1 MTTDIKQD
9 RGLLLSF
16 LATLTTCDDM
26 SDVALYAYDVMER
39 MGYPVEVSSTPWDSI
54 AARLHKEGV
63 KTLGGL
69 PVGDD

>member
-1 MTTDIKQD
+1 MSD
-9 RGLLLSF
+9 RELLLAF
-16 LATLTTCDDM
+16 LATLTTCDNM
-26 SDVALYAYDVMER
+26 NDVALYVYDVMER

-63 KTLGGL
+63 KTLDGH